1 MTKCVVLLLFC
12 LIFSPSLSFAGAPVH
27 GAKAAAMGTAF
38 VAIADDP
45 SAITH
50 NPAGL
55 TQLTGTNIYGGATFV
70 IPSTTYTS
78 PSGESENTDFQIF
91 FPPHFYISSD
101 LNTKDWRFGVGLFS
115 PFGIGGRK
123 WDKEGLTRFS
133 STESMIATL
142 SINPTLAYQIL
153 PSLSVG
159 LGLNYMLS
167 RTQAKRM
174 VDQSPFGAGDGELI
188 LKGIGDGW
196 GYNFGILFTPD
207 KRLSVGFAYRS
218 RIKVTHQGDIEFKNI
233 APALQPVF
241 GGSDFE
247 TDMNTPSTFPEM
259 ISFGLAY
266 RPTET
271 LTLAFDAER
280 GGWSTFNQATLEMER
295 EIPEAG
301 FSNSSTHLDWHTAWI
316 IKIGAEYKLNE
327 RLSLR
332 GGYAYVESPV
342 PEHTLDASNP
352 DSDQHNICLGFG
364 YKMKKLF
371 IDVFYIA
378 AFYKDRTVKN
388 SILSG
393 TYENFSHYFGF
404 SIGKKF

>member
-1 MTKCVVLLLFC
+1 
-12 LIFSPSLSFAGAPVH
+12 
-27 GAKAAAMGTAF
+27 MGTAF

-70 IPSTTYTS
+70 IPFTMYTS
-78 PSGESENTDFQIF
+78 PSDKSEDTDFQIF
-91 FPPHFYISSD
+91 FPPHIYISSD
-101 LNTKDWRFGVGLFS
+101 FGTKDFRFAVGIFS

-123 WDKEGLTRFS
+123 WDEQGLTRFS
-133 STESMIATL
+133 STENLIATV
-142 SINPTLAYQIL
+142 SINPTIAYHVL

-159 LGLNYMLS
+159 VGLNYMLS
-167 RTQAKRM
+167 RTQAKKM
-174 VDQSPFGAGDGELI
+174 IDQSALGAGDGELI

-196 GYNFGILFTPD
+196 GYNLGILFTPD

-218 RIKVTHQGDIEFKNI
+218 SIKVTHHGDIELKNI

-247 TDMNTPSTFPEM
+247 TDMDTPSTFPEI
-259 ISFGLAY
+259 ISLGIAY
-266 RPTET
+266 RPTEN
-271 LTLAFDAER
+271 LTLGIDAEK
-280 GGWSTFNQATLEMER
+280 GGWSSFDRADIDLEN

-301 FSNSSTHLDWHTAWI
+301 FSDISTRLDWHTAWI
-316 IKIGAEYKLNE
+316 IKIGADYKVNE
-327 RLSLR
+327 KLSLR
-332 GGYAYVESPV
+332 GGYAYVETPV

-352 DSDQHNICLGFG
+352 DSDQHNFCVGFG

-371 IDVFYIA
+371 IDVFYIS